1 MAKGQFK
8 RSFEQQTKKGRVRV
22 SFLRLGST
30 KLVLKQPVEI
40 KITAPKP
47 TKESK

>member
-1 MAKGQFK
+1 MSKKFKKG
-8 RSFEQQTKKGRVRV
+8 FEQQTKKGRIRV
-22 SFLRLGST
+22 SFLRLGTT
-30 KLVLKQPVEI
+30 KIVVKQGIEI